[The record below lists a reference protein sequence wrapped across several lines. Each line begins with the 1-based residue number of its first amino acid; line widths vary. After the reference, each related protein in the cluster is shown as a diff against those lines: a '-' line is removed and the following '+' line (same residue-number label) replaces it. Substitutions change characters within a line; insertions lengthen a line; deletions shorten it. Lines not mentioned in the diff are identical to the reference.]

1 MCIHKYLVSNNSR
14 SICCGQINIL
24 DRVMNN
30 NQNKE
35 NYFSW
40 NNVGEM
46 ADINSHIIYAST
58 IIGKHQWNSKIK
70 LQLEQQLKRI
80 VDKQNDKILNISVI
94 GEFSSGKSSFINA
107 LVGYELLSVNA
118 IQGTTV
124 AITIIEYGSSLSITL
139 TDFNNKQTRKEY
151 STIISLRNELHQFT
165 TDSKYA
171 KNISFI
177 SVTLPSTILKNGF
190 RIIDTPGTNSLEL
203 WHEEITKRAITDISD
218 LSIVL
223 TDATRPMPETLISFI
238 EETLGNSVKYCAF
251 VANKIDLIR
260 EKERNGIL
268 NYVKVKAS
276 HDLDIEKPLVYPFS
290 SVALTNM
297 FSSEKTVVDKDSFL
311 ITTNSLKELL
321 DYSLHNR
328 VKAQA
333 RKILQLIDQI
343 FTTLSH
349 DIQQIE
355 EQYKKELLVLE
366 KSKQVNLKPFIQKQ
380 ITERQIMF
388 KEYADEQR
396 FLAQKK
402 CDNLVN
408 SSICHIKNKI
418 DNCTSLDDLSS
429 YIKNGTLS
437 EDVRK
442 ESSLIDRGIET
453 TNTALSSLF
462 YDEIKR
468 FQKNFK
474 REFEKLNIL
483 SIQIDVTPKAT
494 NIRRHISTANIGTVT
509 TLITEELSKENWAIG
524 GGGVAGAAIGTMILP
539 GVGTVIGGL
548 LGLFAGGAVAPDLQ
562 SVKSN
567 IKNKLSIP
575 LKSYY
580 SSVSNDAI
588 ANTNTYIVDLSKNI
602 ETEINRYFSVYN
614 SIVNDRIFKWKEQ
627 HHVINEKIAIIQ
639 CEIDRIQSRQCSIK
653 NIINRI

>member
-1 MCIHKYLVSNNSR
+1 MCIHKYLVSNNSK
-14 SICCGQINIL
+14 SICWGQINIS
-24 DRVMNN
+24 DCVMNN

-40 NNVGEM
+40 NNIGEM
-46 ADINSHIIYAST
+46 ADINSHIVYAST
-58 IIGKHQWNSKIK
+58 IIGKYQWNSKIK
-70 LQLEQQLKRI
+70 LHLEQQLRKI
-80 VDKQNDKILNISVI
+80 VDKQNDKTLNISVV

-107 LVGYELLSVNA
+107 LVGYELLAVNA

-139 TDFNNKQTRKEY
+139 TDFYNKQTRKEY
-151 STIISLRNELHQFT
+151 PTIISLRDELHQFT

-177 SVTLPSTILKNGF
+177 SVTLPSAILKNGF

-223 TDATRPMPETLISFI
+223 TDATRPMPETLMSFI
-238 EETLGNSVKYCAF
+238 EETLGNSVKDCAF

-268 NYVKVKAS
+268 NYVKVKAN
-276 HDLDIEKPLVYPFS
+276 HDLNIEKPLVYPFS
-290 SVALTNM
+290 SAALTNM
-297 FSSEKTVVDKDSFL
+297 FSSEKIAVDNDSFL

-333 RKILQLIDQI
+333 RKTLQLIDQI
-343 FTTLSH
+343 FTTLNH

-380 ITERQIMF
+380 IAERQIMF

-408 SSICHIKNKI
+408 SSIYHIKSKI
-418 DNCTSLDDLSS
+418 DNCTSLDELSS

-437 EDVRK
+437 EDIKK
-442 ESSLIDRGIET
+442 ESSLIYRGTET

-483 SIQIDVTPKAT
+483 SIQIDVTPKTT
-494 NIRRHISTANIGTVT
+494 NIRRRISTANIGAVT

-524 GGGVAGAAIGTMILP
+524 GGGIAGAAIGTMILP
-539 GVGTVIGGL
+539 GIGTAIGGL
-548 LGLFAGGAVAPDLQ
+548 VGLLAGGAVAPELQ
-562 SVKSN
+562 NVKNN
-567 IKNKLSIP
+567 IKNKLSVP

-580 SSVSNDAI
+580 GSVANDVI
-588 ANTNTYIVDLSKNI
+588 VNTNTYIVDLSKNI
-602 ETEINRYFSVYN
+602 ETEINRYFSSYN
-614 SIVNDRIFKWKEQ
+614 SIVNDRISKWKEQ
-627 HHVINEKIAIIQ
+627 HNMINIRIATIQ
-639 CEIDRIQSRQCSIK
+639 CEIDRIQSRQRSIK
-653 NIINRI
+653 DIINRI

>member
-14 SICCGQINIL
+14 SICYGQINIL
-24 DRVMNN
+24 DCVMNN

-58 IIGKHQWNSKIK
+58 IIGKYQWNSKIK
-70 LQLEQQLKRI
+70 LHLEQQLRKI
-80 VDKQNDKILNISVI
+80 VDKQNDKTLNISVV

-107 LVGYELLSVNA
+107 LVGYELLAVNA

-139 TDFNNKQTRKEY
+139 TDFYNKQTRKEY
-151 STIISLRNELHQFT
+151 PTIISLRNELHQFT

-177 SVTLPSTILKNGF
+177 SVTLPSAILKNGF

-238 EETLGNSVKYCAF
+238 EETLGNSVKDCAF

-268 NYVKVKAS
+268 NYVKVKAN
-276 HDLDIEKPLVYPFS
+276 HDLNIEKPLVYPFS
-290 SVALTNM
+290 SAALTNM
-297 FSSEKTVVDKDSFL
+297 FSSEKIAVDNDSFL

-321 DYSLHNR
+321 DYSLQNR

-333 RKILQLIDQI
+333 RKTLQLIDQI
-343 FTTLSH
+343 FTTLNH

-380 ITERQIMF
+380 IAERQIMF

-408 SSICHIKNKI
+408 SSIYHIKSKI
-418 DNCTSLDDLSS
+418 DNCTSLDELSS

-437 EDVRK
+437 EDIKK
-442 ESSLIDRGIET
+442 ESSLIYRGTET

-483 SIQIDVTPKAT
+483 SIQIDVTPKTT
-494 NIRRHISTANIGTVT
+494 NIRRRISTANIGAVT

-524 GGGVAGAAIGTMILP
+524 GGGIAGAAIGTMILP
-539 GVGTVIGGL
+539 GIGTAIGGL
-548 LGLFAGGAVAPDLQ
+548 VGLLAGGAVAPELQ
-562 SVKSN
+562 DVKNN
-567 IKNKLSIP
+567 IKNKLSVP

-580 SSVSNDAI
+580 GSVANDVI
-588 ANTNTYIVDLSKNI
+588 VNTNTYIVDLSKNI
-602 ETEINRYFSVYN
+602 ETEINRYFSSYN
-614 SIVNDRIFKWKEQ
+614 SIVNDRISKWKEQ
-627 HHVINEKIAIIQ
+627 HNMINIRIATIQ
-639 CEIDRIQSRQCSIK
+639 CEIDRIQSRQHSIK
-653 NIINRI
+653 DIINRI

>member
-1 MCIHKYLVSNNSR
+1 MCIHKYLASNNSK
-14 SICCGQINIL
+14 SICWGQINIS
-24 DRVMNN
+24 DCVMNN

-40 NNVGEM
+40 NNIGEM
-46 ADINSHIIYAST
+46 ADINSHIVYAST
-58 IIGKHQWNSKIK
+58 IIGKYQWNSKIK
-70 LQLEQQLKRI
+70 LHLEQQLRKI
-80 VDKQNDKILNISVI
+80 VDKQNDKTLNISVV

-107 LVGYELLSVNA
+107 LVGYELLAVNA

-139 TDFNNKQTRKEY
+139 TDFYNKQTRKEY
-151 STIISLRNELHQFT
+151 PTIISLRDELHQFT

-177 SVTLPSTILKNGF
+177 SVTLPSAILKNGF

-238 EETLGNSVKYCAF
+238 EETLGNSVKDCAF

-268 NYVKVKAS
+268 NYVKVKAN
-276 HDLDIEKPLVYPFS
+276 HDLNIEKPLVYPFS
-290 SVALTNM
+290 SAALTNM
-297 FSSEKTVVDKDSFL
+297 FSSEKITIDNDSFL

-333 RKILQLIDQI
+333 RKTLQLIDQI
-343 FTTLSH
+343 FTTLNH

-380 ITERQIMF
+380 IAERQIMF

-396 FLAQKK
+396 FLAQKR

-408 SSICHIKNKI
+408 SSIYHIKSKI
-418 DNCTSLDDLSS
+418 DNCTSLDELSS
-429 YIKNGTLS
+429 YIKKGTLS
-437 EDVRK
+437 EDIKK
-442 ESSLIDRGIET
+442 ESSLIDRGTET
-453 TNTALSSLF
+453 TNAALSSLF

-494 NIRRHISTANIGTVT
+494 NIRRRISTANIRAVT

-524 GGGVAGAAIGTMILP
+524 GGGITGAVIGTMIFP
-539 GVGTVIGGL
+539 GIGTAIGGFVGL
-548 LGLFAGGAVAPDLQ
+548 LAGGAVAPNLQ
-562 SVKSN
+562 DVKNNVKS
-567 IKNKLSIP
+567 KLSVP

-580 SSVSNDAI
+580 GSVANDVI

-602 ETEINRYFSVYN
+602 ETEINRYFSSYN
-614 SIVNDRIFKWKEQ
+614 SIVNDRISKWKEQ
-627 HHVINEKIAIIQ
+627 HNMINIRIATIQ
-639 CEIDRIQSRQCSIK
+639 CEIDRIRSRQRSIK
-653 NIINRI
+653 DIINRI